1 MPDTQ
6 IAYHPFIG
14 GLDLVSPVLNI
25 PVGYLLDGINYEP
38 DVNGG
43 YRRIPGYER
52 FDGQVSPSNRQ
63 HTVLQ
68 VDQSG
73 LFQVGDTLT
82 GQESQSTGTVVI
94 VDKFLV
100 LLCEVNGRFTDG
112 EELSNGE
119 YSAVITSLDYTEDS
133 FTKLNQYQRWE
144 RIEGYYR
151 QKITPPT
158 GTKGI
163 EGVCHHYGTTYAFR
177 ANDDDKIIISQSTP
191 QGWVEIPQQSY
202 LKFEKAGELIPEEGA
217 SFTTTNGASAT
228 VQRYIRQGGSIDD
241 LSVNG
246 YFMLDNITGT
256 FADGDRLEVG
266 RQGAGKVASSGYL
279 TMTVANI
286 ELQAILPALG
296 GKIKNQSDGQATVHE
311 AILRQAGAT
320 ADVVNCWFVLSNVI
334 GTFADGDQISLVDKP
349 AMRKSARS
357 NDFWIPVDAQADKD
371 INIFN
376 PDINSFGGI
385 TVTTGQRLLLND
397 QTNKIQNGIYTFN
410 GQHSPLTR
418 CMDAV
423 RPSDFVPNKTI
434 QSMTSQI
441 TGVLSKIYAYSGK
454 ENPIIDHDE
463 IDFLLKE
470 NVVEGVSSSTATA
483 NNPFGNIQGQPL
495 PAIEIKAHTE
505 LPELGSILEMAGK
518 EARVYWSTTFTE
530 EIKDRTPE
538 RVYLVLQDLSEAPTA
553 DTVINE
559 ILIAG
564 YAKGLPTPIELKAG
578 GVFEF
583 VAYNFFARTE
593 QIRIYGCN
601 GKDFA
606 FELNPKT
613 GLICPIL
620 MDDDPALYPHTL
632 AVHKNHL
639 FLGFDGGLVR
649 HSVIGEPMN
658 FNGQLGAF
666 EIGVGD
672 DVSAMVSHPG
682 DVLAIVCKNRI
693 QGLYGNTI
701 DDWNMSLIA
710 ENVGGYPRSVQL
722 LQQAYMLDDNGL
734 CQLQRVMEYGNFQDA
749 TVSRLIQPLI
759 NRHKK
764 NVTGSTVLRD
774 QNLIC
779 LYFNNGFGLSF
790 RPIPEQLPEILN
802 FEYPTNITCVHHFED
817 EAGNARVFFGTPEGW
832 VFEDRKGSSFD
843 GQPIESL
850 IRTAYNPVESPTYRK
865 SFKRLE
871 LMLAGGYDVFLQL
884 GMEFDYSAA
893 YTPQSAIRAF
903 TLYGGQGGYWNED
916 NWNEFYWSG
925 QDVSTGEISV
935 SGTGKNYSLMIYG
948 KSPWTSPYTLQ
959 GVMVHYIP
967 RRLDRG

>member
-52 FDGQVSPSNRQ
+52 FDGQVSPSSRQ

-82 GQESQSTGTVVI
+82 AQESQSTGTVVI
-94 VDKFLV
+94 VDEFLV
-100 LLCEVNGRFTDG
+100 LLCGVNGTFQK
-112 EELSNGE
+112 EPVSNGG
-119 YSAVITSLDYTEDS
+119 YTAQITSLDYTEDS
-133 FTKLNQYQRWE
+133 FTALNQYQRWE
-144 RIEGYYR
+144 LIEGYYR
-151 QKITPPT
+151 QKITPPP

-191 QGWVEIPQQSY
+191 QGWEEIPQQSY

-217 SFTTTNGASAT
+217 SFTTTSGASAR

-246 YFMLDNITGT
+246 YFMLDDITGT

-266 RQGAGKVASSGYL
+266 RQAAGKVASSGYL

-286 ELQAILPALG
+286 GLQAILPAVG
-296 GKIKNQSDGQATVHE
+296 GELKNQGDGKAKVHE
-311 AILRQAGAT
+311 AILRQAGAS
-320 ADVVNCWFVLSNVI
+320 ADVVNCWFLLSDVT
-334 GTFADGDQISLVDKP
+334 GTFADGDSITRIDPDAKP
-349 AMRKSARS
+349 
-357 NDFWIPVDAQADKD
+357 DAE
-371 INIFN
+371 
-376 PDINSFGGI
+376 
-385 TVTTGQRLLLND
+385 
-397 QTNKIQNGIYTFN
+397 
-410 GQHSPLTR
+410 PL
-418 CMDAV
+418 
-423 RPSDFVPNKTI
+423 
-434 QSMTSQI
+434 
-441 TGVLSKIYAYSGK
+441 
-454 ENPIIDHDE
+454 E
-463 IDFLLKE
+463 
-470 NVVEGVSSSTATA
+470 
-483 NNPFGNIQGQPL
+483 PFGNLQGQPL

-518 EARVYWSTTFTE
+518 EARVYWSTIFTE

-538 RVYLVLQDLSEAPTA
+538 RTYLILQDLKAAPPA

-583 VAYNFFARTE
+583 VSYNFFARTE
-593 QIRIYGCN
+593 QVRIYGCN

-682 DVLAIVCKNRI
+682 DVLAIICRNRI

-734 CQLQRVMEYGNFQDA
+734 CQLQRVVEYGNFQDA

-779 LYFNNGFGLSF
+779 LYFKNGFGLSF
-790 RPIPEQLPEILN
+790 RPISGQLPEILN

-925 QDVSTGEISV
+925 QGVSTGEISV